1 MTTFFFFTKLHGIL
15 HYSFF
20 ELRNFMLECIELLF
34 VLFALFF
41 QLCASRLQCGHVVF
55 HFPLRDAKMA
65 GDMVDNFVIMVIQ
78 PLALHAEVI
87 NVVAPWNFVWVRGSA
102 HHHVVD
108 IAGAAH
114 QIVALFKRAQGSVVY
129 DDRIQFFQQRC
140 CVWGVFCETRFQTN
154 AALALLTWHHVVA
167 TISAHHASASSCH
180 VLVVVVFVLG
190 LEFIFTSVFKFGGCS
205 KKSVCGKHT
214 AVVLVFFSH
223 FLLMLELISWPAF
236 IASFVVGIAC
246 VTLWGPAAKKVY
258 VFPSPDNVDS
268 LMFRDP
274 ANQCVVFH
282 PTPSA
287 CPAAKADKSFRVA
300 DSHE

>member
-1 MTTFFFFTKLHGIL
+1 
-15 HYSFF
+15 
-20 ELRNFMLECIELLF
+20 
-34 VLFALFF
+34 
-41 QLCASRLQCGHVVF
+41 
-55 HFPLRDAKMA
+55 
-65 GDMVDNFVIMVIQ
+65 MVDNFVTMVIQ

-214 AVVLVFFSH
+214 TVVLVFFPFSSH
-223 FLLMLELISWPAF
+223 
-236 IASFVVGIAC
+236 VGIDFVARVHRKFRGGYCLRHTVGSRRKESVRVSLPGQCGQFDVPRPRQPVRRLPSHAECLPCRKSRQKLPSRRFARIDSC
-246 VTLWGPAAKKVY
+246 VLG
-258 VFPSPDNVDS
+258 S
-268 LMFRDP
+268 
-274 ANQCVVFH
+274 
-282 PTPSA
+282 
-287 CPAAKADKSFRVA
+287 
-300 DSHE
+300 